1 MNKKINRKE
10 ILEFIFIFLISLT
23 VISFFSMGYLNEDN
37 LIMLL
42 RRFIISIIIYLKKT

>member
-23 VISFFSMGYLNEDN
+23 IISFFSMEYLNEDN
-37 LIMLL
+37 CN
-42 RRFIISIIIYLKKT
+42 YAV

>member
-23 VISFFSMGYLNEDN
+23 VISFLVWV
-37 LIMLL
+37 I
-42 RRFIISIIIYLKKT
+42 